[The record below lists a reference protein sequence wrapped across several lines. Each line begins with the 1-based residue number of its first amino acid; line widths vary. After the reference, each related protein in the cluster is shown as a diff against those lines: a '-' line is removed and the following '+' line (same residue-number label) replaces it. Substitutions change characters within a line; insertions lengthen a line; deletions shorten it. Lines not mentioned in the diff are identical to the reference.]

1 MAVEKVLIQAPQSQS
16 QSHSQLL
23 PLNTSEAV
31 LQEFS
36 SRIMREALIVP
47 GINLNGLSVKI
58 RSVKSHREL
67 EQDAYS
73 WFPAIVTDGACS

>member
-1 MAVEKVLIQAPQSQS
+1 MAVEKVLIQPPQSHTQS
-16 QSHSQLL
+16 ITLSA
-23 PLNTSEAV
+23 SEAI

-36 SRIMREALIVP
+36 SRIMRESMVVP
-47 GINLNGLSVKI
+47 GININNLSVKI

-67 EQDAYS
+67 EQDTYS